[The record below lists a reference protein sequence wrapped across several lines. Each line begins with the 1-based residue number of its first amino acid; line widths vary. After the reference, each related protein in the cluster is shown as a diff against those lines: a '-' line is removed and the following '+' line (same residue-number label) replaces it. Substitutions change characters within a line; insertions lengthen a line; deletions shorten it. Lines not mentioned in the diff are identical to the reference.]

1 VVLWGPAR
9 RQTANGQKAFWVKT
23 ILQAI
28 GVVAL
33 LVAAYLGYQF
43 WELQQMAAKYASAK
57 EVAAESIEK
66 DGPNWTIHF
75 ESVVAQPIDKVWRAL
90 QQPERSHEFIEAF
103 KKSELKKGE
112 GNKKTVEFDVQVLT
126 LPVQTFV
133 AELTFDDA
141 NHQMSLKT
149 LSGPQDQTAT
159 YQLRALDPNKTLLV
173 YDAKATDRMS
183 VPLPLAIQEGAV
195 RELFVLQIRAIQ
207 KSIAADE
214 AKSKAA
220 A

>member
-1 VVLWGPAR
+1 M
-9 RQTANGQKAFWVKT
+9 KALLAV
-23 ILQAI
+23 I
-28 GVVAL
+28 GVVLAVVGL
-33 LVAAYLGYQF
+33 YLGYRF
-43 WELQQMAAKYASAK
+43 WELQQMAAKYANAK

-66 DGPNWTIHF
+66 DGPNWTVHF
-75 ESVVAQPIDKVWRAL
+75 ESVLAQPLDKVWRAL
-90 QQPERSHEFIEAF
+90 HQPERSHEFIEAF
-103 KKSELKKGE
+103 KKSELKKE
-112 GNKKTVEFDVQVLT
+112 DGNKKTVEFDVQVLT

-141 NHQMSLKT
+141 SHQMSLKT

-173 YDAKATDRMS
+173 YDAKATDRLS
-183 VPLPLAIQEGAV
+183 VPLPLAIQQGAV

-207 KSIAADE
+207 KSIAAEE